1 MIELKV
7 VFDIT
12 PALSSAIST
21 VANAFNKKTA
31 VSEELAK
38 GLKGLAER
46 ERASQVPVQP
56 DTAEPKKRKTKK
68 ADVAEPEKPSE
79 PEVTAEPK
87 ATADLE
93 KPSEPEIT
101 AEPEAKQDT
110 SEPEKAIEQTP
121 EIEEKPA
128 EAASDDPMQGM
139 TVMQAAQ
146 KLLNEVKEA
155 DLDMVEVN
163 KRVRA
168 KASELGLSYGSV
180 ACLIKAVGYSEA
192 RTIALGE

>member
-12 PALSSAIST
+12 PALSSAINT

-46 ERASQVPVQP
+46 EHASQVPVQP

-68 ADVAEPEKPSE
+68 ADVAEQEKPVEPEVIAEQKSPAEPEKPAES
-79 PEVTAEPK
+79 EVTAD
-87 ATADLE
+87 T
-93 KPSEPEIT
+93 
-101 AEPEAKQDT
+101 EAKQDT
-110 SEPEKAIEQTP
+110 VEPEKSIEQTT

-128 EAASDDPMQGM
+128 EADDPMQGM

-192 RTIALGE
+192 RAIALGE